1 MKKPVLGSMLVVLLL
16 SSVPAFAQFKNPV
29 KAAKNLANLDR
40 VVARVTTKSPILS
53 ARALAYKSPVSAK
66 LPLGVV
72 IPENAGLVRAQLPK
86 NITPVNKSYFTFV
99 RDWYNSHNWES
110 DYQTLENASKSL
122 ENLIKKSFPN
132 ASYTQQEQLA
142 KDLDA
147 FYKGQAKVYI
157 GPDGRQVKLYALP
170 VDGILYKPVGYE
182 VPVVLNAS
190 EYFVIFDVESQTG
203 KIADNIPEVYNL
215 YKPAMEE
222 EIYGEFEDYEV
233 APGVGSW
240 RPKDPRQY
248 YRWNRDLMRDNPWRA
263 EDWRNGNYPSRFES
277 QNDLGNALHSFYCN
291 DVPKVQKRFTQDVF
305 NVYELPVDGI
315 VYQGEGQLE
324 PTELFPSSYVVLYN
338 EKTGGQIVARSTL
351 KNQFFFEFV
360 K

>member
-40 VVARVTTKSPILS
+40 VVARAAKTPAIGRPVVTN
-53 ARALAYKSPVSAK
+53 
-66 LPLGVV
+66 LP
-72 IPENAGLVRAQLPK
+72 PGLVRGNAIGLLRVKMPK
-86 NITPVNKSYFTFV
+86 TVTPVNKSYVTFLQNSVAGEGRFANGTVKDYAEIVATEWVFTPQHVFYE
-99 RDWYNSHNWES
+99 D
-110 DYQTLENASKSL
+110 QA
-122 ENLIKKSFPN
+122 
-132 ASYTQQEQLA
+132 QLA
-142 KDLDA
+142 RDLDEWYHGKA
-147 FYKGQAKVYI
+147 DI
-157 GPDGRQVKLYALP
+157 RISPDGREVKLYALP
-170 VDGILYKPVGYE
+170 VDGIVYKPVGYE
-182 VPVVLNAS
+182 VPVVLNS
-190 EYFVIFDVESQTG
+190 NEYFVIFDVESQTG
-203 KIADNIPEVYNL
+203 KIADNIPAVYNL
-215 YKPAMEE
+215 YKPVAEE
-222 EIYGEFEDYEV
+222 QIYGEFEYYEV
-233 APGVGSW
+233 EPGIGSW
-240 RPKDPRQY
+240 RPKDPVQY

-277 QNDLGNALHSFYCN
+277 QDDLGNALHRFYGN

-324 PTELFPSSYVVLYN
+324 PTVLVPSSYVVLYN

>member
-1 MKKPVLGSMLVVLLL
+1 MKKSVIGSMLVVLLL
-16 SSVPAFAQFKNPV
+16 SSVSAFAQFKNPA

-40 VVARVTTKSPILS
+40 VVARATKQPNLS
-53 ARALAYKSPVSAK
+53 ARVLTYKSPVSAK

-72 IPENAGLVRAQLPK
+72 TPGNAGLVRAQLPK
-86 NITPVNKSYFTFV
+86 TITPVNKSYFTFA

-142 KDLDA
+142 KDLDV

-170 VDGILYKPVGYE
+170 ADGILYKPVGYE
-182 VPVVLNAS
+182 VPVALNS
-190 EYFVIFDVESQTG
+190 NEYFVIFDVASQTG
-203 KIADNIPEVYNL
+203 KIADNIPAVYNL
-215 YKPAMEE
+215 YKPASEE
-222 EIYGEFEDYEV
+222 EIYGEFEFYEV
-233 APGVGSW
+233 EPGIGSW
-240 RPKDPRQY
+240 RPKDPVQY

-277 QNDLGNALHSFYCN
+277 QNDLGNALYRFYGN

-305 NVYELPVDGI
+305 NVYELPVEGI
-315 VYQGEGQLE
+315 VYQGEGQRE

-351 KNQFFFEFV
+351 KNPFFFEFV